1 MKKLF
6 TLLLLFSALSF
17 FIACSSD
24 DDGSPAGDIIGTWEY
39 HRVGGF
45 VNGNEV
51 LIPWE
56 HECPNEKDRIEFRSD
71 NTMRVYEYWDDC
83 SQDFDQGTW
92 SLNGNTLTTNVD
104 GYTQESE
111 IVTLT
116 ETTLKLKFDEAN
128 TDIAL
133 MEFKRR

>member
-1 MKKLF
+1 MNRILSI
-6 TLLLLFSALSF
+6 LLLFISIS
-17 FIACSSD
+17 IVSCSSD
-24 DDGSPAGDIIGTWEY
+24 DDGSPAGDIIGMWEY
-39 HRVGGF
+39 HKVGGF
-45 VNGNEV
+45 SNGNEV

-56 HECPNEKDRIEFRSD
+56 HECPNEKDKIEFRSD
-71 NTMRVYEYWDDC
+71 NTMRIYEYWDDC

-104 GYTQESE
+104 GYIQESE

-116 ETTLKLKFDEAN
+116 ETTLRIKFDEAN